1 MSNLKIS
8 YNDFTFVIPA
18 KNEVES
24 INKVLSEIRKISKN
38 CKILICLNN
47 KFDSTYKVVKKKYKV
62 KFLFIN
68 STGIGKSIRHGLNNS
83 KTKYTCISMAD
94 GSSKITDLFKMYSY
108 LKNNNDLSFI
118 MGSRYE
124 KRSKSFDDNIISYIG
139 NYIFTKMLNF
149 FYTTNVSDALY
160 SFIAGKTIK
169 FRKLDLK
176 TNDFTIA
183 MELPLKIINSNLKY
197 LVISTIENKRIGGE
211 KKVNYFKDGFL
222 ILFYFI
228 KYLINKKIYPKI

>member
-8 YNDFTFVIPA
+8 YKDFTFVIPA

-24 INKVLSEIRKISKN
+24 INKVLSEIRKISKD
-38 CKILICLNN
+38 CKILICLND

-68 STGIGKSIRHGLNNS
+68 SIGIGESIRKGLNNS
-83 KTKYTCISMAD
+83 TTKYTCISMAD
-94 GSSKITDLFKMYSY
+94 GSSKISDLFKMYSY

-118 MGSRYE
+118 IGSRYE
-124 KRSKSFDDNIISYIG
+124 KKSKSYDDNIISYVG

-149 FYTTNVSDALY
+149 FYTTDISDALY
-160 SFIAGKTIK
+160 SFVAGKTIK
-169 FRKLDLK
+169 FKKLGLK

-183 MELPLKIINSNLKY
+183 IEIPLKIINSKLKY
-197 LVISTIENKRIGGE
+197 SIISTIEKKRIGGE

-222 ILFYFI
+222 ILIYFI
-228 KYLINKKIYPKI
+228 KYLINKKI